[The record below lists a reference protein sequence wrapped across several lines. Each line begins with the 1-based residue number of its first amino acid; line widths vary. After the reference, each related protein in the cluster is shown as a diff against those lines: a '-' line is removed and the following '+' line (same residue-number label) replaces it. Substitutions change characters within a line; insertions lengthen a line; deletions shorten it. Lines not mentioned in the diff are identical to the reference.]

1 MLEELGEQN
10 YGASAALST
19 KPPRLTGGETDPEKG
34 RHLRA
39 HLPSHHTM
47 SVFPQLPSLGLPQRS
62 RGLKCC
68 APPLMFQKGNQGPKT
83 APIKVLSPLWTPGAA
98 TWRKNPR
105 TGGVAPD
112 APWISGEVRPGSIG
126 GVGADIPAAR

>member
-10 YGASAALST
+10 HGASAALST

-39 HLPSHHTM
+39 HLPSHRTM

-68 APPLMFQKGNQGPKT
+68 SPVLMFQKGNQGPK
-83 APIKVLSPLWTPGAA
+83 AASLFSPLYGPQGLPPGVKTQGLGEWPQMPLGLAE
-98 TWRKNPR
+98 R
-105 TGGVAPD
+105 
-112 APWISGEVRPGSIG
+112 SGR
-126 GVGADIPAAR
+126 GA